1 MENDY
6 SYISFQSTLKGNVLT
21 VSAQQN
27 GQYGVGKEQSHWI
40 QIPNVSPNFKVSK
53 DAPKMTTLYDPFTL
67 ELYLQLAP
75 IKVQTEKA
83 LFSFEITFDV
93 DPIKQVQQLSE
104 LPIKFYRARVIKYH
118 SNYKLKA
125 SEKF

>member
-1 MENDY
+1 
-6 SYISFQSTLKGNVLT
+6 
-21 VSAQQN
+21 
-27 GQYGVGKEQSHWI
+27 
-40 QIPNVSPNFKVSK
+40 
-53 DAPKMTTLYDPFTL
+53 MTTLYDPFTL

-104 LPIKFYRARVIKYH
+104 LPVKFYRARVNIIQIV
-118 SNYKLKA
+118 NL
-125 SEKF
+125 FFQILMN